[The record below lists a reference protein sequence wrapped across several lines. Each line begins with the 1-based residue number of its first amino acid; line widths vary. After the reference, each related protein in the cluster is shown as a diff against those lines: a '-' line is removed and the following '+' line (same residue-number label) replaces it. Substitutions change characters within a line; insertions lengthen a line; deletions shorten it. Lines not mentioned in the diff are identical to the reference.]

1 MSVNIFWMIS
11 FSCTHCGLFLLVQ
24 TEHHRAGFTHEFV
37 IMKFYIFP
45 SSGVEISPGRETGL
59 RSKRAHSSEGGG
71 GAGGAGAADLFEASD
86 LSFSFTLSLSHS
98 LHTGEFTDM
107 DNFFGRV
114 VNRKFSRCVSLPV
127 NQLALFLCIK
137 LKGSDLGLYRL
148 FTPPAP
154 CRSSSAE
161 QRQNHRML
169 PPFQSALLLTHSF
182 FLSHC
187 FLFLDVG
194 VPASASN
201 SCSISLLTRNMNC
214 WIYKAGL
221 NRTSMPGKP
230 AVVLPGANASAQ
242 RA

>member
-1 MSVNIFWMIS
+1 MSVNIFWLIS

-45 SSGVEISPGRETGL
+45 SSGVEISPGREPGWGAKEL
-59 RSKRAHSSEGGG
+59 IPLKGGG

-127 NQLALFLCIK
+127 NQLALFLGIK

>member
-1 MSVNIFWMIS
+1 MSVNILWMIS

-127 NQLALFLCIK
+127 NQLALFLGIK

-148 FTPPAP
+148 FTPPPHVAARLQSKDRTTECFHLFSQP
-154 CRSSSAE
+154 CCW
-161 QRQNHRML
+161 
-169 PPFQSALLLTHSF
+169 LTPSF
-182 FLSHC
+182 CPIVF
-187 FLFLDVG
+187 F
-194 VPASASN
+194 
-201 SCSISLLTRNMNC
+201 SLT
-214 WIYKAGL
+214 
-221 NRTSMPGKP
+221 
-230 AVVLPGANASAQ
+230 
-242 RA
+242 

>member
-71 GAGGAGAADLFEASD
+71 GAGGAGAAGAADLFEASD

-148 FTPPAP
+148 FTPPPHAAARLQSKDRTTECFHLFSQP
-154 CRSSSAE
+154 CCW
-161 QRQNHRML
+161 
-169 PPFQSALLLTHSF
+169 LTPSF
-182 FLSHC
+182 CPIVF
-187 FLFLDVG
+187 F
-194 VPASASN
+194 
-201 SCSISLLTRNMNC
+201 SLT
-214 WIYKAGL
+214 
-221 NRTSMPGKP
+221 
-230 AVVLPGANASAQ
+230 
-242 RA
+242 